1 LDRQA
6 SLENTLR
13 ERFSPTE
20 ITGFDRKAD
29 KRYNDLMRLITFKDR
44 GFERAISSLNRQA
57 EPRSEVL
64 ETVSEILTSVR
75 RKGDAALLDYTVK
88 FGGPRIAASRLR
100 VSRTEIKQARASLT
114 PEVKKALSASIANV
128 TAFAR
133 KSLRKNWSMKNA
145 QGAVV
150 GERFDPLPRVGL
162 YIPGGTA
169 PLVSSAIM
177 TCGFAKAA
185 GVPEIVAVTP
195 AAADGTVAPALLAA
209 LDLCGA
215 TEIYRVGGAQAIA
228 ALAYGTKSIPPVTKI
243 FGPGNAYVVEAKR
256 QVFGRVGIDLLPGP
270 SEVLVIADAG
280 AKPVWV
286 ASDLLA
292 QSEHGAGS
300 VVILLSDSKKLIA
313 AVEKEIK
320 RQSKLS
326 TRPEH
331 LAKAMANA
339 VLVLVRDM
347 NQAVEIANG
356 FSAEHVSLA
365 VRKPEFLATKLNSAG
380 GIFLGDI
387 SPVAAGDFLAGP
399 SHELPTGGAGKA
411 FAGLTADQFQS
422 RTSIV
427 RFDALALKKS
437 LSFIETFCE
446 IEGLDAHGRSVSLR
460 LGQ

>member
-1 LDRQA
+1 
-6 SLENTLR
+6 
-13 ERFSPTE
+13 
-20 ITGFDRKAD
+20 
-29 KRYNDLMRLITFKDR
+29 MRLISYKDR
-44 GFERAISSLNRQA
+44 GFDRALAELNRQA
-57 EPRSEVL
+57 EPRPEVR
-64 ETVSEILTSVR
+64 ETVSEIIAAVR
-75 RKGDAALLDYTVK
+75 KKGDAALLDYSVK
-88 FGGPRIAASRLR
+88 FGGPKISAAKIR
-100 VSRTEIKQARASLT
+100 VTPAEIKKARVSLT
-114 PEVKKALSASIANV
+114 PEIKRSLAASIANV
-128 TAFAR
+128 TAFAK
-133 KSLRKNWSMKNA
+133 KSLRKNWSIKNA

-195 AAADGTVAPALLAA
+195 AGSDGTVAPALLAA

-228 ALAYGTKSIPPVTKI
+228 ALAYGTKTIKPVTKI

-270 SEVLVIADAG
+270 SEVLVIADAK
-280 AKPVWV
+280 ANPVWV
-286 ASDLLA
+286 AADLLA
-292 QSEHGAGS
+292 QSEHGVGS
-300 VVILLSDSKKLIA
+300 VVVLLSDSEKLIA
-313 AVEKEIK
+313 AVQKEID

-326 TRPEH
+326 TRPGH

-339 VLVLVRDM
+339 VLVRVRDM
-347 NQAVEIANG
+347 VQAVEIANG

-365 VRKPEFLATKLNSAG
+365 VRKPDAIAAKLNSTG
-380 GIFLGDI
+380 GIFLGDL

-411 FAGLTADQFQS
+411 FAGLTAEQFQR
-422 RTSIV
+422 RTSLV
-427 RFDALALKKS
+427 RYDVASLKKS
-437 LSFIETFCE
+437 FPIIKTFCA

-460 LGQ
+460 LGK

>member
-1 LDRQA
+1 
-6 SLENTLR
+6 
-13 ERFSPTE
+13 
-20 ITGFDRKAD
+20 
-29 KRYNDLMRLITFKDR
+29 MRLISHKDR
-44 GFERAISSLNRQA
+44 DFSRMLVELNRQA
-57 EPRSEVL
+57 EPRAEVR
-64 ETVSEILTSVR
+64 ETVAEVITAVR
-75 RKGDAALLDYTVK
+75 NKGDAALLAYSVK
-88 FGGPRIAASRLR
+88 FGGPKLAPAKIR
-100 VSRTEIKQARASLT
+100 VTPAEIKKARAYLT
-114 PEVKKALSASIANV
+114 PAVRKALTASIANV
-128 TAFAR
+128 TAFAK
-133 KSLRKNWSMKNA
+133 KSLRRNWSMKNA
-145 QGAVV
+145 QGALV

-162 YIPGGTA
+162 YVPGGTA

-195 AAADGTVAPALLAA
+195 AAKDGTVAPALLAA

-228 ALAYGTKSIPPVTKI
+228 ALAYGTKTIRPVTKI

-270 SEVLVIADAG
+270 SEVLVIADAK
-280 AKPVWV
+280 ANPVWV
-286 ASDLLA
+286 AADLLA
-292 QSEHGAGS
+292 QSEHGVGS
-300 VVILLSDSKKLIA
+300 VVVLLSDSDKLIA
-313 AVEKEIK
+313 SVQKEIA
-320 RQSKLS
+320 RQSTLS
-326 TRPEH
+326 SRPEH

-339 VLVLVRDM
+339 VLVRVRDL

-365 VRKPEFLATKLNSAG
+365 VRNPEKIASSLNSAG

-411 FAGLTADQFQS
+411 FAGLTAEQFQR

-427 RFDALALKKS
+427 RYDEASLKKS
-437 LSFIETFCE
+437 LPIIETFCAV
-446 IEGLDAHGRSVSLR
+446 EGLDAHGRSVSLR
-460 LGQ
+460 LKGAKEGF

>member
-1 LDRQA
+1 MVPTTG
-6 SLENTLR
+6 SLL
-13 ERFSPTE
+13 
-20 ITGFDRKAD
+20 G
-29 KRYNDLMRLITFKDR
+29 MRLLNFKSA
-44 GFERAISSLNRQA
+44 GFERVIAGLDRHA
-57 EPRSEVL
+57 EPSNEVRK
-64 ETVSEILTSVR
+64 TVADILAAVR
-75 RKGDAALLDYTVK
+75 KTGDQALLEYSVK
-88 FGGPRIAASRLR
+88 FGAPAMKAAQIM
-100 VSRTEIKQARASLT
+100 VSREEIREARASLS
-114 PEVKKALSASIANV
+114 PDIRKALSASLSNV
-128 TAFAR
+128 RAFAK
-133 KSLRKNWSMKNA
+133 KSLRKKWSMKNA

-195 AAADGTVAPALLAA
+195 ASANGTVSPALLSA

-228 ALAYGTKSIPPVTKI
+228 ALAYGTKSIQPVTKI

-270 SEVLVIADAG
+270 SEVLVIADAK
-280 AKPVWV
+280 ANPVWV
-286 ASDLLA
+286 AADLLA

-300 VVILLSDSKKLIA
+300 VVVLLSDSDKLIA
-313 AVEKEIK
+313 SVQKEIS
-320 RQSKLS
+320 RQARLS

-339 VLVLVRDM
+339 VLVRVRDLD
-347 NQAVEIANG
+347 QAVEIANG

-365 VRKPEFLATKLNSAG
+365 VRKPETLAGRLNSAG
-380 GIFLGDI
+380 AIFLGDL

-411 FAGLTADQFQS
+411 FAGLTAEQFQR
-422 RTSIV
+422 RTSFV
-427 RFDALALKKS
+427 RYNAPSLKKS
-437 LSFIETFCE
+437 LRHIETFCE
-446 IEGLDAHGRSVSLR
+446 VEGLDAHARSVSLR
-460 LGQ
+460 IPDAR

>member
-1 LDRQA
+1 MLV
-6 SLENTLR
+6 E
-13 ERFSPTE
+13 
-20 ITGFDRKAD
+20 
-29 KRYNDLMRLITFKDR
+29 
-44 GFERAISSLNRQA
+44 LNRQA
-57 EPRSEVL
+57 EPRAEVR
-64 ETVSEILTSVR
+64 ETVAEVITAVR
-75 RKGDAALLDYTVK
+75 NKGDAALLAYSVK
-88 FGGPRIAASRLR
+88 FGGPKLAPTKIR
-100 VSRTEIKQARASLT
+100 VTPAEIKKARAYLT
-114 PEVKKALSASIANV
+114 PAVRKALTASIANV
-128 TAFAR
+128 TAFAK
-133 KSLRKNWSMKNA
+133 KSLRRNWSMKNA
-145 QGAVV
+145 QGALV

-162 YIPGGTA
+162 YVPGGTA

-195 AAADGTVAPALLAA
+195 AAKDGTVAPALLAA

-228 ALAYGTKSIPPVTKI
+228 ALAYGTKTIRPVTKI

-270 SEVLVIADAG
+270 SEVLVIADAK
-280 AKPVWV
+280 ANPVWV
-286 ASDLLA
+286 AADLLA
-292 QSEHGAGS
+292 QSEHGVGS
-300 VVILLSDSKKLIA
+300 VVVLLSDSDKLIA
-313 AVEKEIK
+313 SVQKEIA
-320 RQSKLS
+320 RQSTLS
-326 TRPEH
+326 SRPEH

-339 VLVLVRDM
+339 VLVRVRDL

-365 VRKPEFLATKLNSAG
+365 VRNPEKIASSLNSAG

-411 FAGLTADQFQS
+411 FAGLTAEQFQR

-427 RFDALALKKS
+427 RYDEASLKKS
-437 LSFIETFCE
+437 LPIIETFCAV
-446 IEGLDAHGRSVSLR
+446 EGLDAHGRSVSLR
-460 LGQ
+460 LKGAKEGF

>member
-1 LDRQA
+1 
-6 SLENTLR
+6 
-13 ERFSPTE
+13 
-20 ITGFDRKAD
+20 
-29 KRYNDLMRLITFKDR
+29 MRLISYKDR
-44 GFERAISSLNRQA
+44 GFDRSLAELNRQA
-57 EPRSEVL
+57 EPRAEVR
-64 ETVSEILTSVR
+64 ETVAEIIADIR
-75 RKGDAALLDYTVK
+75 KKGDAALLAYSLK
-88 FGGPRIAASRLR
+88 FGGPKITASRIP
-100 VSRTEIKQARASLT
+100 VTPEEIKKARASLT
-114 PEVKKALSASIANV
+114 PGVKKALVASVTNV
-128 TAFAR
+128 TTFAK

-145 QGAVV
+145 QGALV

-169 PLVSSAIM
+169 ALVSSAIM

-215 TEIYRVGGAQAIA
+215 REIYRVGGAQAIA
-228 ALAYGTKSIPPVTKI
+228 ALAYGTKSIRPVTKI

-270 SEVLVIADAG
+270 SEVLVIADAK
-280 AKPVWV
+280 ANPVWV
-286 ASDLLA
+286 AADLLA

-300 VVILLSDSKKLIA
+300 VVVLLSDSTKLISS
-313 AVEKEIK
+313 VQKEIAS
-320 RQSKLS
+320 QSRLS
-326 TRPEH
+326 SRPEH

-339 VLVLVRDM
+339 VLVHVRDM
-347 NQAVEIANG
+347 SQAVEIANG

-365 VRKPEFLATKLNSAG
+365 VRNPELLATKLNSAG
-380 GIFLGDI
+380 AIFLGDI

-411 FAGLTADQFQS
+411 FAGLTAEQFQR

-427 RFDALALKKS
+427 RYDAGSLKKS
-437 LSFIETFCE
+437 LPIIQTFCE

-460 LGQ
+460 LGK

>member
-1 LDRQA
+1 
-6 SLENTLR
+6 
-13 ERFSPTE
+13 
-20 ITGFDRKAD
+20 
-29 KRYNDLMRLITFKDR
+29 MRLISHKDR
-44 GFERAISSLNRQA
+44 DFSRMLVELNRQA
-57 EPRSEVL
+57 EPRAEVR
-64 ETVSEILTSVR
+64 ETVAEVITAVR
-75 RKGDAALLDYTVK
+75 NKGDAALLGYSVK
-88 FGGPRIAASRLR
+88 FGGPKLAPAKIR
-100 VSRTEIKQARASLT
+100 VTPAEIKKARASLS
-114 PEVKKALSASIANV
+114 PAVRKALTASIANV
-128 TAFAR
+128 TAFAK
-133 KSLRKNWSMKNA
+133 KSLRRNWSMKNA
-145 QGAVV
+145 QGALV

-162 YIPGGTA
+162 YVPGGTA

-195 AAADGTVAPALLAA
+195 ASKDGTVAPALLAA

-228 ALAYGTKSIPPVTKI
+228 ALAYGTKTIRPVTKI

-270 SEVLVIADAG
+270 SEVLVIADAK
-280 AKPVWV
+280 ANPVWV
-286 ASDLLA
+286 AADLLA
-292 QSEHGAGS
+292 QSEHGVGS
-300 VVILLSDSKKLIA
+300 VVILLSDSDKLIA
-313 AVEKEIK
+313 SVQKEIA

-326 TRPEH
+326 SRPEH

-339 VLVLVRDM
+339 VLVRVRDL

-365 VRKPEFLATKLNSAG
+365 VRNPEKIASRLNSAG

-411 FAGLTADQFQS
+411 FAGLTAEQFQR

-427 RFDALALKKS
+427 RYDEASLKKS
-437 LSFIETFCE
+437 LPIIETFCAV
-446 IEGLDAHGRSVSLR
+446 EGLDAHGRSVSLR
-460 LGQ
+460 LGK

>member
-1 LDRQA
+1 
-6 SLENTLR
+6 
-13 ERFSPTE
+13 
-20 ITGFDRKAD
+20 
-29 KRYNDLMRLITFKDR
+29 MRLISYKDR
-44 GFERAISSLNRQA
+44 NFSRALIELNRHA
-57 EPRSEVL
+57 EPSTEVRK
-64 ETVSEILTSVR
+64 TVGDIIGAVR
-75 RKGDAALLDYTVK
+75 KKGDAALIDYSVK
-88 FGGPRIAASRLR
+88 FGGPKLTPSQIQVTPA
-100 VSRTEIKQARASLT
+100 EIKKARASLS
-114 PEVKKALSASIANV
+114 PEIKKALMASIANV
-128 TAFAR
+128 TAFAK

-177 TCGFAKAA
+177 TCGFAGAA

-195 AAADGTVAPALLAA
+195 AAKDGTVAPALLAA

-228 ALAYGTKSIPPVTKI
+228 ALAYGTRTIRPVTKI

-256 QVFGRVGIDLLPGP
+256 QVFGRVGVDLLPGP
-270 SEVLVIADAG
+270 SEVLVIADSKAN
-280 AKPVWV
+280 PVWV
-286 ASDLLA
+286 AADLLA

-300 VVILLSDSKKLIA
+300 VVVLLSDSAKLVSAVRREVARQKKL
-313 AVEKEIK
+313 
-320 RQSKLS
+320 SS
-326 TRPEH
+326 RPEH

-339 VLVLVRDM
+339 VLVLVRDLD
-347 NQAVEIANG
+347 QAVEIANG
-356 FSAEHVSLA
+356 FSPEHVSLA
-365 VRKPEFLATKLNSAG
+365 VRNPERIAARLNSAG

-411 FAGLTADQFQS
+411 FAGLTAEQFQR
-422 RTSIV
+422 RTGIV
-427 RFDALALKKS
+427 RYDEASLRKS
-437 LSFIETFCE
+437 LPLIETFCD

-460 LGQ
+460 LKGAR

>member
-1 LDRQA
+1 
-6 SLENTLR
+6 
-13 ERFSPTE
+13 
-20 ITGFDRKAD
+20 
-29 KRYNDLMRLITFKDR
+29 MRLITFKDR
-44 GFERAISSLNRQA
+44 GFARVISELNRQA
-57 EPRSEVL
+57 EPSDEVRA
-64 ETVSEILTSVR
+64 TVSEILASVR
-75 RKGDAALLDYTVK
+75 KNGDSALLAYTTK
-88 FGGPRIAASRLR
+88 FGGPKLPASRIR
-100 VSRTEIKQARASLT
+100 VTLAEIKKARSSLT
-114 PEVKKALSASIANV
+114 PEVKRALDASVRNV
-128 TAFAR
+128 TAFAV

-145 QGAVV
+145 QGAIV

-195 AAADGTVAPALLAA
+195 AGPDGLVEPALLAA

-228 ALAYGTKSIPPVTKI
+228 ALAYGTKAIPAVTKI

-270 SEVLVIADAG
+270 SEVLVIADAQ
-280 AKPVWV
+280 ANPVWV
-286 ASDLLA
+286 AADLLA
-292 QSEHGAGS
+292 QSEHGKGS
-300 VVILLSDSKKLIA
+300 VVVLLSDSQSLITS
-313 AVEKEIK
+313 VRKEIV
-320 RQSKLS
+320 RQSGLS
-326 TRPEH
+326 SRPEH

-347 NQAVEIANG
+347 KQAVEIANG

-365 VRKPEFLATKLNSAG
+365 VRDPDRLAADLNSAG
-380 GIFLGDI
+380 GIFLGDL

-411 FAGLTADQFQS
+411 FAGLTADQFQR
-422 RTSIV
+422 RTSVV
-427 RFDALALKKS
+427 RFDAPSLKKS
-437 LSFIETFCE
+437 LPFINTFCA

-460 LGQ
+460 LEDDGAGRRV

>member
-1 LDRQA
+1 
-6 SLENTLR
+6 
-13 ERFSPTE
+13 
-20 ITGFDRKAD
+20 
-29 KRYNDLMRLITFKDR
+29 MRIISHKDR
-44 GFERAISSLNRQA
+44 GFDRALAELNRQA
-57 EPRSEVL
+57 EPRTEVR
-64 ETVSEILTSVR
+64 ETVTEIITAVR
-75 RKGDAALLDYTVK
+75 KKGDSALLDYSAK
-88 FGGPRIAASRLR
+88 FGGPKLSPEKIRVTAA
-100 VSRTEIKQARASLT
+100 EIKKARASLT
-114 PEVKKALSASIANV
+114 PEIKKALSSSIANV
-128 TAFAR
+128 TAFAK

-195 AAADGTVAPALLAA
+195 AGADATVAPALLAA

-228 ALAYGTKSIPPVTKI
+228 ALAYGTKTIKPVTKI

-256 QVFGRVGIDLLPGP
+256 QVFGRVGVDLLPGP
-270 SEVLVIADAG
+270 SEVLVIADAK
-280 AKPVWV
+280 ANPIWV
-286 ASDLLA
+286 AADLLA

-300 VVILLSDSKKLIA
+300 VVVLLSDSDKLIS
-313 AVEKEIK
+313 AVQKEID

-326 TRPEH
+326 SRPEH

-339 VLVLVRDM
+339 VLVRVRDM
-347 NQAVEIANG
+347 SQAVEIANS

-365 VRKPEFLATKLNSAG
+365 VRKPDAIAAKLNSTG
-380 GIFLGDI
+380 GIFLGDL

-411 FAGLTADQFQS
+411 FAGLTAEQFQR
-422 RTSIV
+422 RTSLV
-427 RFDALALKKS
+427 RYDAASLKKS
-437 LSFIETFCE
+437 LPIIETFCA

-460 LGQ
+460 LGK

>member
-1 LDRQA
+1 
-6 SLENTLR
+6 
-13 ERFSPTE
+13 
-20 ITGFDRKAD
+20 
-29 KRYNDLMRLITFKDR
+29 MRMISYKDR
-44 GFERAISSLNRQA
+44 GFARALAELNRQA
-57 EPRSEVL
+57 EPRAEVR
-64 ETVSEILTSVR
+64 ETVSEIIAAMR
-75 RKGDAALLDYTVK
+75 RKGDAALIDHSVK
-88 FGGPRIAASRLR
+88 FGGPKLKPSQIR
-100 VSRTEIKQARASLT
+100 VTPAEIKKARASLT
-114 PEVKKALSASIANV
+114 PEVKKAIAASIANV
-128 TAFAR
+128 TAFAK

-177 TCGFAKAA
+177 TCGLARAA

-195 AAADGTVAPALLAA
+195 ASADGSVAPALLAA

-228 ALAYGTKSIPPVTKI
+228 ALAYGTKTIRPVTKI

-256 QVFGRVGIDLLPGP
+256 QVFGRVGVDLLPGP
-270 SEVLVIADAG
+270 SEVLVIADAK
-280 AKPVWV
+280 ANPIWV
-286 ASDLLA
+286 AADLLA

-300 VVILLSDSKKLIA
+300 VVILLSDSDKLIA
-313 AVEKEIK
+313 SVQKEIA
-320 RQSKLS
+320 RQSRLS
-326 TRPEH
+326 TRPQH

-339 VLVLVRDM
+339 VLVRVRDVK
-347 NQAVEIANG
+347 QAVEIANG

-365 VRKPEFLATKLNSAG
+365 VRKPDALAAKLNSTG

-411 FAGLTADQFQS
+411 FAGLTAEQFQR
-422 RTSIV
+422 RTSLV
-427 RFDALALKKS
+427 RYDSASLKKS
-437 LSFIETFCE
+437 LPIIETFCAV
-446 IEGLDAHGRSVSLR
+446 EGLDAHGRSVSIR
-460 LGQ
+460 LGK

>member
-1 LDRQA
+1 
-6 SLENTLR
+6 
-13 ERFSPTE
+13 
-20 ITGFDRKAD
+20 
-29 KRYNDLMRLITFKDR
+29 MRLISHKDR
-44 GFERAISSLNRQA
+44 DFSRMLVELNRQA
-57 EPRSEVL
+57 EPRAEVR
-64 ETVSEILTSVR
+64 ETVAEVITAVR
-75 RKGDAALLDYTVK
+75 KKGDAALLGYSVK
-88 FGGPRIAASRLR
+88 FGGPKLAPAKIR
-100 VSRTEIKQARASLT
+100 VTPAEIKKARASLT
-114 PEVKKALSASIANV
+114 PAVRKALTASIANV
-128 TAFAR
+128 TAFAK
-133 KSLRKNWSMKNA
+133 KSLRRNWSMKNA
-145 QGAVV
+145 QGALV

-162 YIPGGTA
+162 YVPGGTA

-195 AAADGTVAPALLAA
+195 ASKDGTVAPALLAA

-228 ALAYGTKSIPPVTKI
+228 ALAYGTKTIRPVTKI

-270 SEVLVIADAG
+270 SEVLVIADAK
-280 AKPVWV
+280 ANPVWV
-286 ASDLLA
+286 AADLLA
-292 QSEHGAGS
+292 QSEHGVGS
-300 VVILLSDSKKLIA
+300 VVVLLSDSDKLIA
-313 AVEKEIK
+313 SVQKEIA

-326 TRPEH
+326 SRPEH

-339 VLVLVRDM
+339 VLVRVRDL

-365 VRKPEFLATKLNSAG
+365 VRNPEKIASRLNSAG

-411 FAGLTADQFQS
+411 FAGLTAEQFQR

-427 RFDALALKKS
+427 RYDEASLKKS
-437 LSFIETFCE
+437 LPIIETFCAV
-446 IEGLDAHGRSVSLR
+446 EGLDAHGRSVSLR
-460 LGQ
+460 LKCAKGGV

>member
-1 LDRQA
+1 
-6 SLENTLR
+6 
-13 ERFSPTE
+13 
-20 ITGFDRKAD
+20 
-29 KRYNDLMRLITFKDR
+29 MRLISYKDR
-44 GFERAISSLNRQA
+44 GFDRSLAELNRQA
-57 EPRSEVL
+57 EPRAEVR
-64 ETVSEILTSVR
+64 ETVAEIIADIR
-75 RKGDAALLDYTVK
+75 KKGDAALLAYTLK
-88 FGGPRIAASRLR
+88 FGGPKITASKIQ
-100 VSRTEIKQARASLT
+100 VTPEEIKKARASLT
-114 PEVKKALSASIANV
+114 PGVKKALAASITNV
-128 TAFAR
+128 TAFAK

-145 QGAVV
+145 QGALV

-169 PLVSSAIM
+169 ALVSSAIM

-228 ALAYGTKSIPPVTKI
+228 ALAYGTKIICPVTKI

-270 SEVLVIADAG
+270 SEVLVIADAK
-280 AKPVWV
+280 ANPAWV
-286 ASDLLA
+286 AADLLA

-300 VVILLSDSKKLIA
+300 VVVLLSDSTKLISS
-313 AVEKEIK
+313 VQKEITS
-320 RQSKLS
+320 QSRLS
-326 TRPEH
+326 SRPEH

-339 VLVLVRDM
+339 VLVHVRDLS
-347 NQAVEIANG
+347 QAVEIANG

-365 VRKPEFLATKLNSAG
+365 VRKPELLATKLNSAG

-411 FAGLTADQFQS
+411 FAGLTAEQFQR

-427 RFDALALKKS
+427 RYDAASLKKS
-437 LSFIETFCE
+437 LPIIETFCE

-460 LGQ
+460 LGK

>member
-1 LDRQA
+1 VA
-6 SLENTLR
+6 E
-13 ERFSPTE
+13 
-20 ITGFDRKAD
+20 
-29 KRYNDLMRLITFKDR
+29 
-44 GFERAISSLNRQA
+44 LNREA
-57 EPRSEVL
+57 EPSAEVR
-64 ETVSEILTSVR
+64 ETVAGIIDGVR
-75 RKGDAALLDYTVK
+75 KRGDAAMLEYSLK
-88 FGGPRIAASRLR
+88 FGGPKLKASKIL
-100 VSRTEIKQARASLT
+100 VTPEEIKKAKRSLSPT
-114 PEVKKALSASIANV
+114 VRKALVASIRNV
-128 TAFAR
+128 SAFAK

-145 QGAVV
+145 QGALI

-195 AAADGTVAPALLAA
+195 ASSDGTVAPALLAA

-228 ALAYGTKSIPPVTKI
+228 ALAYGTRTIPPVTKI

-256 QVFGRVGIDLLPGP
+256 QVFGRVGVDLLPGP
-270 SEVLVIADAG
+270 SEVLVIADAK
-280 AKPVWV
+280 ANPIWV

-292 QSEHGAGS
+292 QSEHGKGS
-300 VVILLSDSKKLIA
+300 VVVLLSDSDKLIA
-313 AVEKEIK
+313 SVQKEIA
-320 RQSKLS
+320 RQSRLS

-339 VLVLVRDM
+339 VLVRVRDM
-347 NQAVEIANG
+347 VQAVEIANG

-365 VRKPEFLATKLNSAG
+365 VRKPESLAAKLNSAG
-380 GIFLGDI
+380 AIFLGDI
-387 SPVAAGDFLAGP
+387 SPVAAGDFMAGP

-411 FAGLTADQFQS
+411 FAGLTAEQFQR

-427 RFDALALKKS
+427 RYNATSLKKS
-437 LSFIETFCE
+437 LPIIETFCE
-446 IEGLDAHGRSVSLR
+446 VEGLDAHGRSVSLR
-460 LGQ
+460 VKK

>member
-1 LDRQA
+1 
-6 SLENTLR
+6 
-13 ERFSPTE
+13 
-20 ITGFDRKAD
+20 
-29 KRYNDLMRLITFKDR
+29 MRLISHKDR
-44 GFERAISSLNRQA
+44 DFSRMLVELNRQA
-57 EPRSEVL
+57 EPRAEVR
-64 ETVSEILTSVR
+64 ETVAEVITAVR
-75 RKGDAALLDYTVK
+75 NKGDAALLAYSVK
-88 FGGPRIAASRLR
+88 FGGPKLAPAKIR
-100 VSRTEIKQARASLT
+100 VTPAEIKKARAYLT
-114 PEVKKALSASIANV
+114 PAVRKALTASIANV
-128 TAFAR
+128 TAFAK
-133 KSLRKNWSMKNA
+133 KSLRRNWSMKNA
-145 QGAVV
+145 QGALV

-162 YIPGGTA
+162 YVPGGTA

-195 AAADGTVAPALLAA
+195 AAKDGTVAPALLAA

-228 ALAYGTKSIPPVTKI
+228 ALAYGTKTIRPVTKI

-270 SEVLVIADAG
+270 SEVLVIADAK
-280 AKPVWV
+280 ANPVWV
-286 ASDLLA
+286 AADLLA
-292 QSEHGAGS
+292 QSEHGVGS
-300 VVILLSDSKKLIA
+300 VVVLLSDSDNLIA
-313 AVEKEIK
+313 SVQKEIA
-320 RQSKLS
+320 RQSTLS
-326 TRPEH
+326 SRPEH

-339 VLVLVRDM
+339 VLVRVRDL

-365 VRKPEFLATKLNSAG
+365 VRNPEKIASSLNSAG

-411 FAGLTADQFQS
+411 FAGLTAEQFQR

-427 RFDALALKKS
+427 RYDEASLKKS
-437 LSFIETFCE
+437 LPIIETFCAV
-446 IEGLDAHGRSVSLR
+446 EGLDAHGRSVSLR
-460 LGQ
+460 LGKR